1 MDAQLLHKRPGAQL
15 VVVWSA
21 CVWPHKNLPDCVSA
35 HSDGCHSHHRLLL
48 KRIRNLHTSGGLGSP
63 RSRCCSLLHRR
74 LSSLC
79 LHPAG
84 GARLRPRVSCKGPD
98 PRHLPKAPPPHP
110 IHHTG
115 LGFNVGIWGGDTFQ
129 AVALW
134 GHSLTLGG
142 TLALWG
148 HSLAFWR
155 HSLALA
161 GRHTVCSIVL

>member
-1 MDAQLLHKRPGAQL
+1 MKDTGSIPGFGISSLLARLLQTFLGGFCVDAQLLHKRPGAQL

-48 KRIRNLHTSGGLGSP
+48 KRIRNLHTSGGLRSP

-98 PRHLPKAPPPHP
+98 PGHLPKAPPPHP

-115 LGFNVGIWGGDTFQ
+115 LGFNVGIWGG
-129 AVALW
+129 
-134 GHSLTLGG
+134 G
-142 TLALWG
+142 THFRL
-148 HSLAFWR
+148 
-155 HSLALA
+155 
-161 GRHTVCSIVL
+161 